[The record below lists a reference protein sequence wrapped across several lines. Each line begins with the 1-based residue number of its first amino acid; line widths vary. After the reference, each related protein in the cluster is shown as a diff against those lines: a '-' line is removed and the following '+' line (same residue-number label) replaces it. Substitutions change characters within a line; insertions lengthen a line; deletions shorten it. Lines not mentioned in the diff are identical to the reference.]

1 MVNDITLLWILCS
14 RVYYPNVLSILKL
27 EALLQGVM
35 VVTRLWQW
43 LVRMEAMKTMVLF
56 LPANHRSVLCF
67 QRRNVGNGLIFE
79 PSSTFF
85 NTGHDALQL
94 DTKLVEG
101 TDDFV
106 DFQGTS
112 QMKCNWW
119 LNMYGVRVAANNLR
133 LITTLSFEMVD
144 EGRRNF
150 DRIFGRFS

>member
-35 VVTRLWQW
+35 VVTRLWQC

-56 LPANHRSVLCF
+56 LPPNHRSVLCF

-119 LNMYGVRVAANNLR
+119 LNMYGGESSCKQLEIDYHIKFWN
-133 LITTLSFEMVD
+133 
-144 EGRRNF
+144 GRWREKKLLQN
-150 DRIFGRFS
+150 IWEI